1 MSKFTQLMFIA
12 VLVAL
17 FGTTTAHA
25 TKWSLEPVRST
36 AKTATFEVKRLPAK
50 KVKRVR
56 FVHGGKRRVVR
67 VKRLRRSVAHAGYLT
82 IRSRPTPR
90 LRARAAGRKTRK
102 LVVVADTTAPETT
115 LTGAPSGTVAT
126 RDARLSFASTES
138 GRFECS
144 QDGGTWRSCTSPT
157 SIANLADGAH
167 RFAVR
172 AVDAAGNADASPAT
186 ASWTVAVADAPAAT
200 APDTSTAPGTVTD
213 GFDGPNGSNSLITNQ
228 YAFWGTDS
236 LAVRSSAWEVT
247 SGSLFSREGRAWS
260 GRVDAV
266 TPDRYSTN
274 GTGSYVFRMRSKR
287 AEFGSTR
294 QEVSAKIN
302 SFYGGTASRPAV
314 AWDGVVLWPR
324 YDTEFSLYFG
334 YILRKDGR
342 VGITKK
348 CPGQVA
354 GGDYYNGGSYFSLY
368 SERFY
373 ASTNVGQWY
382 RIGTDAQ
389 DNADGSVTIRLLR
402 DGKVVAEA
410 RDTGVGCAP
419 IKGPA
424 RIGIRA
430 DNAEFEL
437 DDYVATPLS

>member
-1 MSKFTQLMFIA
+1 MSKFTQLMLIA

-17 FGTTTAHA
+17 FGATSAHA
-25 TKWSLEPVRST
+25 AKWSLQPVRST

-50 KVKRVR
+50 KVKSVR

-67 VKRLRRSVAHAGYLT
+67 VKRLRRSVARAGYLT
-82 IRSRPTPR
+82 VRTRRASRI
-90 LRARAAGRKTRK
+90 RARAAGRKSKK
-102 LVVVADTTAPETT
+102 LLVVADTTAPQTT
-115 LTGAPSGTVAT
+115 MTGGPSGTVST
-126 RDARLSFASTES
+126 PDALLSFTSTES

-144 QDGGTWRSCTSPT
+144 TDGGTWRSCTSPT
-157 SIANLADGAH
+157 SLTGLADGEH
-167 RFAVR
+167 RFAAR
-172 AVDAAGNADASPAT
+172 AIDAAGNIDATPAT
-186 ASWTVAVADAPAAT
+186 ASWTVSTAAAAPATTAT
-200 APDTSTAPGTVTD
+200 PGTFTD
-213 GFDGPNGSNSLITNQ
+213 GFDSPNGTNNLITNQ

-236 LAVRSSAWEVT
+236 LAVRSSAWDVT
-247 SGSLFSREGRAWS
+247 SGSLFARDGRAWS
-260 GRVDAV
+260 GPVDAV